1 MYVCMYV
8 RGVCMRNLTPSV
20 GVQCTVPLPSV
31 CRSTRDAATLDAV
44 SSLCSSSLLVAF
56 VFGFVPANPMP
67 VWTLKQ
73 QQHFSSSSSSN
84 NKNQQHNH
92 KYRAIRKAHKTKRY
106 QRIWIEHATWQQR
119 IEFKSDCSYRLVV
132 VEPSTQTVR
141 ILACSVGKRSTL
153 TRTTIKTNYI

>member
-1 MYVCMYV
+1 MYCATSF
-8 RGVCMRNLTPSV
+8 R
-20 GVQCTVPLPSV
+20 LPV
-31 CRSTRDAATLDAV
+31 HKRRCHPRRCVVAR
-44 SSLCSSSLLVAF
+44 SSSLLVAF

-67 VWTLKQ
+67 VGTLKQ

-106 QRIWIEHATWQQR
+106 QRISIEHATWQQR

-153 TRTTIKTNYI
+153 IRNQNKVYLKFALNILFHFLHLK